1 MLTAIK
7 LFFSSLNLKN
17 ITLYALV
24 LAIILSLLMY
34 LLWQNEKTSHRLTE
48 LKLDT
53 LVQTLEKNN
62 RENDRLD
69 KIRTQQYDALEKQ
82 YNLVKVERDKIK
94 EGLQN
99 EINRTGSLLNSI
111 RLLKNNSSGGGLPKD
126 EISSELPSEISR
138 ECNTTIAQLID
149 AGKSCAN
156 DYNTLYDAWM
166 IQCDTFG
173 CQ

>member
-7 LFFSSLNLKN
+7 IFFSSFSVKN

-24 LAIILSLLMY
+24 ITIILSVVMY
-34 LLWQNEKTSHRLTE
+34 LLWQHEKTSHKLTE

-53 LVQTLEKNN
+53 LVQDLEKNK

-69 KIRTQQYDALEKQ
+69 KIRTKQYDALEKQ
-82 YNLVKVERDKIK
+82 YHLVKVERDKIK

-111 RLLKNNSSGGGLPKD
+111 RLLKNSSNSGGLPKD
-126 EISSELPSEISR
+126 EIPPKLPSEISR

-173 CQ
+173 CE